1 MAELSFKQITDKLN
15 EEFAG
20 ENRKLIFWYD
30 ANGEFAEDIDSLELV
45 NASVYHLTP
54 DNQFATKYFLERKD
68 TVNNYLLYAPFPKP
82 DIREN
87 HLADTIRY
95 SKEFFADRASLL
107 CLDLGIRENLKPV
120 IQKYITFF
128 NNKIRTQGF
137 YELEPDGYTADT
149 IEIAMMSVL
158 CKCNIA
164 SFEEVARC
172 VLSEAEFEDN
182 RYLAE
187 FAKYGLDAAFWHQC
201 DVQFGY
207 TDPEPTLEKLV
218 MNLFVTYTQ
227 KTVHAEIPSA
237 WEPYVSY
244 KAGNVMAFVDNLMNS
259 MIYGEEFDRLSE
271 IMYRTLGAD
280 KVLRSLPVESLLD
293 CCSFAG
299 IDRILIE
306 WIIGRLEAEDI
317 DAKLDGYSILEIC
330 GTRRKKHYGA
340 VFAVEYLAL
349 ENAWH
354 LLHPGLFVPAEHVD
368 QIARNY
374 CSKDYLTDQYYRNF
388 YIAYDWI
395 EDPEPYE
402 KLRQLIE
409 NIYANDYLNKLIPAW
424 TKAYVADEA
433 QTRLTN
439 QFDFYDEYIR
449 PRKERTVVIISDAL
463 RYEVGR
469 ELLEKLQADEKC
481 EAKMSAMTSM
491 LPSITSY
498 GMAALLP
505 HLSVTMDDNYNVLCD
520 NEQCASLKQREAIL
534 QKTQPNSRCV
544 QFDDIKALKK
554 EELREITSGQDVVY
568 VYHNQIDAR
577 GDKPASENEVF
588 VACKEAVEEILA
600 LIKRITTQGN
610 TVHFIVTADHGFLYK
625 RDKLQESDKIS
636 GIPNPMK
643 RYAIVPSV
651 CNVDGTISVP
661 MKLYSGN
668 ALDERFVCVPLGSD
682 LIKAP
687 GSGLNYVHGGCSP
700 QEMIVP
706 VIEVRTEKGKVSVA
720 NAQITLVSLVN
731 KITNL
736 SINLDFLQS
745 EAVSD
750 TVKAT
755 TYRLFFADQNG
766 SKISNEHMYQAD
778 KRDEDATKRV
788 FRLKFTFKNQAYDK
802 TKKYYLIAVD
812 DKTGME
818 TFRREVIM
826 DLAFAGDFGFGF

>member
-30 ANGEFAEDIDSLELV
+30 AAGEFAEDIDTLELV
-45 NASVYHLTP
+45 NASVYHLRP
-54 DNQFATKYFLERKD
+54 DNQFETKYFLERKD
-68 TVNNYLLYAPFPKP
+68 TANNYLIYAPFPKP

-107 CLDLGIRENLKPV
+107 CLDLGVGERYKPV
-120 IQKYITFF
+120 IQKYISFF
-128 NNKIRTQGF
+128 NSKSRTAAF
-137 YELEPDGYTADT
+137 YALELDGYNADT

-158 CKCNIA
+158 CKNSIS

-172 VLSEAEFEDN
+172 VLSEAQFEEN
-182 RYLAE
+182 AHLVE

-201 DVQFGY
+201 DIQFGY

-227 KTVHAEIPSA
+227 KTVHADLPSS
-237 WEPYVSY
+237 WQPYVSY
-244 KAGNVMAFVDNLMNS
+244 KPGNVMAFIDNLMNS
-259 MIYGEEFDRLSE
+259 QIYGEEFDRLSE
-271 IMYRTLGAD
+271 IMYRTLGAE
-280 KVLRSLPVESLLD
+280 KALQELPVESVLE
-293 CCSFAG
+293 CSAFAG
-299 IDRILIE
+299 IDRVIIE

-317 DAKLDGYSILEIC
+317 DARLSGNSIDEIC
-330 GTRRKKHYGA
+330 ALRQKKHYGN
-340 VFAVEYLAL
+340 VFSNEYEAL
-349 ENAWH
+349 KSAWH
-354 LLHPGLFVPAEHVD
+354 LLHPGLFTPAEHVD
-368 QIARNY
+368 QLARNY
-374 CSKDYLTDQYYRNF
+374 IGKDYLTDRYYRKF
-388 YIAYDWI
+388 YLAYDGI
-395 EDPEPYE
+395 EDTELFE

-409 NIYANDYLNKLIPAW
+409 NIYTNDYLNKLIPAW
-424 TKAYVADEA
+424 CKAYVADEGH
-433 QTRLTN
+433 TRLAN
-439 QFDFYDEYIR
+439 QLSFYSEFIR

-463 RYEVGR
+463 RFEVGQ
-469 ELLEKLQADEKC
+469 ELMERLQADEKC
-481 EAKMSAMTSM
+481 EAKMTAMTSM

-505 HLSVTMDDNYNVLCD
+505 HLSVKMDDDYNVLCD
-520 NEQCASLKQREAIL
+520 GEQCSTLKQREGIL
-534 QKTQPNSRCV
+534 QKANQNSRSV
-544 QFDDIKALKK
+544 PFDEIRMLKK
-554 EELREITSGQDVVY
+554 EEMREITSGQEVVY

-600 LIKRITTQGN
+600 LIKRINVNGN
-610 TVHFIVTADHGFLYK
+610 TYHFVVTADHGFLYR

-636 GIPNPMK
+636 GIPNAGK
-643 RYAIVPSV
+643 RYAIMDHDPD
-651 CNVDGTISVP
+651 VDGVVSIP
-661 MKLYSGN
+661 MRLYCGN
-668 ALDERFVCVPLGSD
+668 EMDERFVCVPLGAD

-706 VIEVRTEKGKVSVA
+706 VIEVRTERGKVSVS
-720 NAQITLVSLVN
+720 NASITLVSLVN

-736 SINLDFLQS
+736 SVHLDFLQS

-750 TVKAT
+750 TIKAA

-766 SKISNEHMYQAD
+766 NRISNEHIYQAD
-778 KRDEDATKRV
+778 KREAEAAKRV

-802 TKKYYLIAVD
+802 AKKYYLIAID

-818 TFRREVIM
+818 AFRREVIM
-826 DLAFAGDFGFGF
+826 DLAFAGDFGFGL

>member
-20 ENRKLIFWYD
+20 ENRRLIFWYD

-45 NASVYHLTP
+45 NASVYHLAP

-68 TVNNYLLYAPFPKP
+68 TVNNYLLYAPFAKP

-107 CLDLGIRENLKPV
+107 CLDLGVAERYKPV
-120 IQKYITFF
+120 IQKYISFF
-128 NNKIRTQGF
+128 NSKVRTAAF
-137 YELEPDGYTADT
+137 YGLELDGYNSDT

-158 CKCNIA
+158 CKSSVA

-172 VLSEAEFEDN
+172 VLSGCEFEDN
-182 RYLAE
+182 ALLAE

-201 DVQFGY
+201 DVQFGF
-207 TDPEPTLEKLV
+207 TSPEPTLEKLV
-218 MNLFVTYTQ
+218 MTLFVTYTQ
-227 KTVHAEIPSA
+227 KTVHADLPSA
-237 WEPYVSY
+237 WQPYVSY
-244 KAGNVMAFVDNLMNS
+244 KPGNVMAFIDNLMNS
-259 MIYGEEFDRLSE
+259 QVYGGEFDRLSE
-271 IMYRTLGAD
+271 IMYRTLKAD
-280 KVLRSLPVESLLD
+280 GVLRALPVESLQD
-293 CCSFAG
+293 CSAFAG

-317 DAKLDGYSILEIC
+317 DARLNGTGIDEIC
-330 GTRRKKHYGA
+330 AVRRKKHFGS
-340 VFAVEYLAL
+340 VFGVEYLAL
-349 ENAWH
+349 ENAWY
-354 LLHPGLFVPAEHVD
+354 LMHPGLFTPAEHVD
-368 QIARNY
+368 QLARNY
-374 CSKDYLTDQYYRNF
+374 IGKDYLTDRYYRHF
-388 YIAYDWI
+388 YLAYDRI
-395 EDPEPYE
+395 EDTEPYE
-402 KLRQLIE
+402 KLRLLVE
-409 NIYANDYLNKLIPAW
+409 NIYTNDYLNKLIPAW
-424 TKAYVADEA
+424 CRAYVADEGHA
-433 QTRLTN
+433 RLTN
-439 QFDFYDEYIR
+439 QLDFYDEYLR
-449 PRKERTVVIISDAL
+449 GRRERTVVIISDAL
-463 RYEVGR
+463 RFEVGQ
-469 ELLEKLQADEKC
+469 ELLERLQADEKC
-481 EAKMSAMTSM
+481 DAKMKTMTSM

-505 HLSVTMDDNYNVLCD
+505 HLSVTMDDDYNVLCD
-520 NEQCASLKQREAIL
+520 HEQCATLKQREAIL
-534 QKTQPNSRCV
+534 QKAAPNSRCV
-544 QFDDIKALKK
+544 QFDEIRMLKK
-554 EELREITSGQDVVY
+554 DEMREITSGRDVVY

-600 LIKRITTQGN
+600 LIKRITVNGN
-610 TVHFIVTADHGFLYK
+610 TTHFIVTADHGFIYK

-636 GIPNPMK
+636 GIPNAGK
-643 RYAIVPSV
+643 RYAIVSSA
-651 CNVDGTISVP
+651 CDIEGTISVP

-668 ALDERFVCVPLGSD
+668 VLDERFVCVPLGSD

-706 VIEVRTEKGKVSVA
+706 VIEVRTEKGKVSVT
-720 NAQITLVSLVN
+720 NAPITLVSLVN

-736 SINLDFLQS
+736 STNLDFLQS

-766 SKISNEHMYQAD
+766 NRISNEHIYEAD
-778 KRDEDATKRV
+778 KRETEASKRV

-802 TKKYYLIAVD
+802 AKKYYLIAVD

>member
-30 ANGEFAEDIDSLELV
+30 SNGEFAEDIDSLELV
-45 NASVYHLTP
+45 NASVYKLQP
-54 DNQFATKYFLERKD
+54 DNQFETKYFLERKD
-68 TVNNYLLYAPFPKP
+68 TVHNYLVYAPFAKP

-107 CLDLGIRENLKPV
+107 CLDLGVGDRCKPV
-120 IQKYITFF
+120 IQKYISFF
-128 NNKIRTQGF
+128 NNKVRTAAF
-137 YELEPDGYTADT
+137 YEMELDRYTPDT

-158 CKCNIA
+158 CKCSVA
-164 SFEEVARC
+164 SFEEVTRC
-172 VLSEAEFEDN
+172 VLAEAQFEEN
-182 RYLAE
+182 SLLAD
-187 FAKYGLDAAFWHQC
+187 FGKYGLDAAFWHQC

-207 TDPEPTLEKLV
+207 TDPEPSLEKLV
-218 MNLFVTYTQ
+218 MTLLVTYTQ
-227 KTVHAEIPSA
+227 KTVHADLPSA
-237 WEPYVSY
+237 WQPYVSY
-244 KAGNVMAFVDNLMNS
+244 KPGNVMAFIDNLMNN
-259 MIYGEEFDRLSE
+259 IVYRDEFDKLSE
-271 IMYRTLGAD
+271 IMYRTLGAE
-280 KVLRSLPVESLLD
+280 KVLRGMPVEGLLD
-293 CCSFAG
+293 CSAFAG
-299 IDRILIE
+299 VDRILIE

-317 DAKLDGYSILEIC
+317 DARLDGNAIDEIC
-330 GTRRKKHYGA
+330 ALRRKKHFGDIYS
-340 VFAVEYLAL
+340 VEYKAL
-349 ENAWH
+349 VNAWH
-354 LLHPGLFVPAEHVD
+354 LLHPGLFTNAEHVD
-368 QIARNY
+368 QLARNY
-374 CSKDYLTDQYYRNF
+374 VNKDYLTDSYYRDF
-388 YIAYDWI
+388 YVAYDWI
-395 EDPEPYE
+395 EETEPYE
-402 KLRQLIE
+402 KLRQLVE
-409 NIYANDYLNKLIPAW
+409 NIYTNDYLNKLIPAW
-424 TKAYVADEA
+424 AKAYVADEGK
-433 QTRLTN
+433 TRLTN
-439 QFDFYDEYIR
+439 QLDFFDQYIR
-449 PRKERTVVIISDAL
+449 GRRERTVVIISDAL
-463 RYEVGR
+463 RYEVGKK
-469 ELLEKLQADEKC
+469 LLERLQADEKC
-481 EAKMSAMTSM
+481 EAKMSAMTSV
-491 LPSITSY
+491 LPSVTSY

-505 HLSVTMDDNYNVLCD
+505 HLSVTMDDDYNVLCD
-520 NEQCASLKQREAIL
+520 GEQCATLKQREAIL
-534 QKTQPNSRCV
+534 QKALPNSRCV
-544 QFDDIKALKK
+544 QFDEIRMLKK
-554 EELREITSGQDVVY
+554 DEMREITSGKDVVY

-600 LIKRITTQGN
+600 LIKRITVNGN

-625 RDKLQESDKIS
+625 RDKLKESDKIT
-636 GIPNPMK
+636 GIPNAGK
-643 RYAIVPSV
+643 RYAIVHNEM
-651 CNVDGTISVP
+651 NVDGTVCVP

-668 ALDERFVCVPLGSD
+668 VTDERFVCVPLGSD

-736 SINLDFLQS
+736 STNLDFLQS
-745 EAVSD
+745 EPVSD

-766 SKISNEHMYQAD
+766 NKISNEHMYQAD
-778 KRDEDATKRV
+778 NTEDDATKRV
-788 FRLKFTFKNQAYDK
+788 FRLKFTFKNQTYDK

-818 TFRREVIM
+818 TFRREIIM

>member
-15 EEFAG
+15 SEFAG

-30 ANGEFAEDIDSLELV
+30 ANGEFAEDIDSLELE
-45 NASVYHLTP
+45 NASVYHLAP
-54 DNQFATKYFLERKD
+54 DNQFATKYFLERED
-68 TVNNYLLYAPFPKP
+68 TEHNYLIYAPFAKP

-95 SKEFFADRASLL
+95 SKEFFADRVSLL
-107 CLDLGIRENLKPV
+107 CLDLGIGERYKPV

-128 NNKIRTQGF
+128 NNKIRTSAF
-137 YELEPDGYTADT
+137 YALELDGYNADS
-149 IEIAMMSVL
+149 IEIAMMTVL
-158 CKCNIA
+158 CKGNVA

-172 VLSEAEFEDN
+172 VLSEAEFEEN
-182 RYLAE
+182 RYLSE
-187 FAKYGLDAAFWHQC
+187 FAKYGLDEAFWHQC

-218 MNLFVTYTQ
+218 MNLFVTCAQ
-227 KTVHAEIPSA
+227 KTVHADMPSS
-237 WEPYVSY
+237 WQPYVSY
-244 KAGNVMAFVDNLMNS
+244 KPGNVLAFMDNLMNS
-259 MIYGEEFDRLSE
+259 QVYGGEFDRLSE
-271 IMYRTLGAD
+271 IMYGTLGAEQA
-280 KVLRSLPVESLLD
+280 LRSLPPESLLD
-293 CCSFAG
+293 CSAFAG
-299 IDRILIE
+299 VDRILIE
-306 WIIGRLEAEDI
+306 WMIGRLEAEDI
-317 DAKLDGYSILEIC
+317 DARLDGYSIDEIC
-330 GTRRKKHYGA
+330 VLRRKKHFGYIFS
-340 VFAVEYLAL
+340 VQYLAL
-349 ENAWH
+349 ENAWR
-354 LLHPGLFVPAEHVD
+354 LLHPRLFTAAEHAE

-374 CSKDYLTDQYYRNF
+374 VNKDYLTDRYYRDF

-395 EDPEPYE
+395 EDTEPYE
-402 KLRQLIE
+402 KLRQLVE
-409 NIYANDYLNKLIPAW
+409 NIYTNDYLNKLIPAW
-424 TKAYVADEA
+424 CNAYVADEGR
-433 QTRLTN
+433 TGLTN
-439 QFDFYDEYIR
+439 QLDFYDEYIR
-449 PRKERTVVIISDAL
+449 ARKERTVVIISDAL

-469 ELLEKLQADEKC
+469 ELLERLQADEKC

-491 LPSITSY
+491 LPSITRY

-505 HLSVTMDDNYNVLCD
+505 HLSVTMDNDYIVLCD
-520 NEQCASLKQREAIL
+520 GAPCADLKQREAIL
-534 QKTQPNSRCV
+534 QKDQPNSCCV
-544 QFDDIKALKK
+544 QFDDIKGLKK
-554 EELREITSGQDVVY
+554 DDMREIITGKEVVY

-588 VACKEAVEEILA
+588 VACKEAVDEILA
-600 LIKRITTQGN
+600 LIKRFTSHANTT
-610 TVHFIVTADHGFLYK
+610 HFIVTADHGFIYK

-636 GIPNPMK
+636 GIPNAGK
-643 RYAIVPSV
+643 RYAIVDEA

-668 ALDERFVCVPLGSD
+668 VMDGRFVCVPLGSD
-682 LIKAP
+682 LIKSP

-700 QEMIVP
+700 QEMIIP

-736 SINLDFLQS
+736 SVNLDFLQS

-755 TYRLFFADQNG
+755 SYRLYFVDSNG
-766 SKISNEHMYQAD
+766 NKISNEHIYQAD
-778 KRDEDATKRV
+778 KREEEAAKRV
-788 FRLKFTFKNQAYDK
+788 FRLKFSFKNQAYDK
-802 TKKYYLIAVD
+802 TKQYYLIAVD

-826 DLAFAGDFGFGF
+826 DLAFAGNFGFGF

>member
-30 ANGEFAEDIDSLELV
+30 AAGEFAEDIDTLELV
-45 NASVYHLTP
+45 NASVYHLRP
-54 DNQFATKYFLERKD
+54 DNQFETKYFLERKD
-68 TVNNYLLYAPFPKP
+68 TVNNYLVYAPFAKP

-107 CLDLGIRENLKPV
+107 CLDLGVGERYKPV
-120 IQKYITFF
+120 IQKYISFF
-128 NNKIRTQGF
+128 NSKARTAAF
-137 YELEPDGYTADT
+137 YALELDGYNADT

-158 CKCNIA
+158 CKNSIV
-164 SFEEVARC
+164 SFEEVTRC
-172 VLSEAEFEDN
+172 VLSDAQFEEN
-182 RYLAE
+182 GYLAE

-227 KTVHAEIPSA
+227 RTVHADLPSA
-237 WEPYVSY
+237 WQPYISY
-244 KAGNVMAFVDNLMNS
+244 KPGNVMAFLDNLMNS
-259 MIYGEEFDRLSE
+259 QVYGKEFDRLSE
-271 IMYRTLGAD
+271 IMYRTLGAE
-280 KVLRSLPVESLLD
+280 KVLRGLSVESLVD
-293 CCSFAG
+293 CSAFAG
-299 IDRILIE
+299 IDKVIIE

-317 DAKLDGYSILEIC
+317 DARLAGDSIDEIC
-330 GTRRKKHYGA
+330 ALRRKKHYG
-340 VFAVEYLAL
+340 FMFSNEYSVLAS
-349 ENAWH
+349 AWH
-354 LLHPGLFVPAEHVD
+354 LLHPGLFTPAEHVD
-368 QIARNY
+368 QLARNY
-374 CSKDYLTDQYYRNF
+374 IGKDYRTDRYYREF
-388 YIAYDWI
+388 YLSYDWI
-395 EDPEPYE
+395 EDTDPYE
-402 KLRQLIE
+402 KLRQLVE
-409 NIYANDYLNKLIPAW
+409 NIYTNDYLNKLIPAW
-424 TKAYVADEA
+424 CKAYVADEGH
-433 QTRLTN
+433 TRLVN
-439 QFDFYDEYIR
+439 QLNFYDEYIR

-463 RYEVGR
+463 RFEVGQ
-469 ELLEKLQADEKC
+469 ELMERLQADEKC
-481 EAKMSAMTSM
+481 EAKMTAMTSM

-505 HLSVTMDDNYNVLCD
+505 HLSVTMDNDYNVLCD
-520 NEQCASLKQREAIL
+520 GEQCATMKQREGIL
-534 QKTQPNSRCV
+534 LKANPNSRCV
-544 QFDDIKALKK
+544 PFDEIRMLKK
-554 EELREITSGQDVVY
+554 EEMREITSGQEVVY
-568 VYHNQIDAR
+568 VYHNQVDAR

-600 LIKRITTQGN
+600 LIKRINVNGN
-610 TVHFIVTADHGFLYK
+610 TYHFIVTADHGFLYR

-636 GIPNPMK
+636 GIPNAGK
-643 RYAIVPSV
+643 RYAIMDHDPD
-651 CNVDGTISVP
+651 VDGIVAVP
-661 MKLYSGN
+661 MKLYSGSVT
-668 ALDERFVCVPLGSD
+668 DERFVCVPLGAD

-706 VIEVRTEKGKVSVA
+706 VIEVRTEKGKVSVT
-720 NAQITLVSLVN
+720 NAPIALVSLVN

-736 SINLDFLQS
+736 SVHLDFLQS

-766 SKISNEHMYQAD
+766 NKISNEHIYQAD
-778 KRDEDATKRV
+778 KREEEAAKRV
-788 FRLKFTFKNQAYDK
+788 FRLKFTFKNQSYDK
-802 TKKYYLIAVD
+802 TKKYYLIAID

-818 TFRREVIM
+818 AFRREVIM